1 MSIDVACPLPHNWK
15 KNYVEYN
22 FLPPT
27 FLRDIFGFCILSPQI
42 NFFENNCLVKFIR
55 MKEF

>member
-1 MSIDVACPLPHNWK
+1 MSIDVSCPLPHNWTK
-15 KNYVEYN
+15 KLC
-22 FLPPT
+22 FLSPT

-42 NFFENNCLVKFIR
+42 RIFEKKLSREIHW